1 MKKEKNYFVYSIIYI
16 ELRYVLKG
24 GLVDMCYGILFF
36 DVWFFIKIRMLDIE
50 NEYNLLKEKSMY
62 IFREVLKKLILF
74 L

>member
-50 NEYNLLKEKSMY
+50 NEYNLLKEKVC
-62 IFREVLKKLILF
+62 IFLEKYWKK
-74 L
+74 